1 MGVDGDASELELDGR
16 AALEGEEAME
26 HGETVLAAREAEH
39 HLVALLDHAVLSDGL
54 AWEG

>member
-1 MGVDGDASELELDGR
+1 MGVDGDAGELELDGR
-16 AALEGEEAME
+16 AALEGEETVE

-39 HLVALLDHAVLSDGL
+39 HLVALLDHAVLSNGL